1 MIGRMQKLRVPSA
14 SWLAIGAACLALG
27 SARANQASAPAD
39 KLPEAPGKA
48 VLMRMCTVCHG
59 TDLITDTSRTAPLW
73 ADTLLLMKD
82 FGAEGSEED
91 WKTVSDYLMAHL
103 AHLDVNK
110 ATAVEIEKVF
120 SVNQKVAEGVVAYR
134 DKQGGFKTID
144 DLKKAPDLDATK
156 IDELK
161 PRLIFGN

>member
-14 SWLAIGAACLALG
+14 SWLALAAACLALA
-27 SARANQASAPAD
+27 SAQANQTSAPPD

-48 VLMRMCTVCHG
+48 VLVRMCTACHG
-59 TDLITDTSRTAPLW
+59 TDFITDTSRTAPLW
-73 ADTLLLMKD
+73 VDTLLLMKD

-91 WKTVSDYLMAHL
+91 WRTVSDYLMTHL
-103 AHLDVNK
+103 AHLEVNK

-120 SVNQKVAEGVVAYR
+120 GVNQKVGEGVVAYR

-144 DLKKAPDLDATK
+144 DLKKAPDLDPAK
-156 IDELK
+156 LDALK
-161 PRLIFGN
+161 PRLIF

>member
-1 MIGRMQKLRVPSA
+1 
-14 SWLAIGAACLALG
+14 
-27 SARANQASAPAD
+27 
-39 KLPEAPGKA
+39 
-48 VLMRMCTVCHG
+48 MRMCTVCHG

-91 WKTVSDYLMAHL
+91 WKTVSDYLMANL

-120 SVNQKVAEGVVAYR
+120 SVSQKVAEGVVAYR
-134 DKQGGFKTID
+134 DKQGSFKTID
-144 DLKKAPDLDATK
+144 DLKKAPDLDASK
-156 IDELK
+156 IDALK